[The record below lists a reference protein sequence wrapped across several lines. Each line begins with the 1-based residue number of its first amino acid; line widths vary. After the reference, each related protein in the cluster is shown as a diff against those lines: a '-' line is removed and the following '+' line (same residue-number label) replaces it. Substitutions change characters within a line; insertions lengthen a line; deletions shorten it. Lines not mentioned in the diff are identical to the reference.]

1 MKNMAWKLVPGS
13 FKFQRIIHKKDPE
26 EVCMLIGQTLAVFL
40 LHILHKQLASETSS
54 FNRVCA

>member
-1 MKNMAWKLVPGS
+1 MKTMAWKLVSGS

-26 EVCMLIGQTLAVFL
+26 EVCMLIGQTLVVFL
-40 LHILHKQLASETSS
+40 LRISHKQLASEISS